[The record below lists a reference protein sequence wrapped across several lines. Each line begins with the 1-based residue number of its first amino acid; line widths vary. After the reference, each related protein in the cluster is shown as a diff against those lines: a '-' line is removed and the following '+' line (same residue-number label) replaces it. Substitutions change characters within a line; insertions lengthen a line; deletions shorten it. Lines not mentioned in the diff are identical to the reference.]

1 MSKISEMCVTNVI
14 ARSVATW
21 QSKILRVF
29 SITGLLRCIK
39 FSAARNDQKRL
50 KSSLMRMVVLGSF
63 ALASQAS
70 LATLNIFAC
79 EPEWGALARELG
91 GDDVKVYVAT
101 TAMQDPH
108 HIEARPSLIAKMRQA
123 DLVVC
128 TGAELEIGWL
138 PVLLSESGN
147 RKVQPGQP
155 GYFEAARHVP
165 LLEKPVRLDRSEG
178 DVHAAG
184 NPHIQTDPR
193 NIASVAGALARSM
206 AKIDAANSVKYTQRE
221 LDFQSRW
228 TQSIKGWEAKA
239 APLKEVPI
247 AVQHKGFP
255 YLQNWLGLNE
265 VAVLEPKPGVE
276 PSAAHLAQV
285 LSGLKS
291 RPARMILRA
300 SYMPD
305 RASKWLSERAGIPA
319 VELPYTVGGSREAGN
334 LFGLF
339 DDTIN
344 RLLAGLK

>member
-1 MSKISEMCVTNVI
+1 MHIRYLFLLGLMWVTAPAHAALNV
-14 ARSVATW
+14 
-21 QSKILRVF
+21 
-29 SITGLLRCIK
+29 
-39 FSAARNDQKRL
+39 
-50 KSSLMRMVVLGSF
+50 
-63 ALASQAS
+63 
-70 LATLNIFAC
+70 FAC
-79 EPEWGALARELG
+79 EPEWGALAKELG

-123 DLVVC
+123 DLLVC
-128 TGAELEIGWL
+128 TGAELEVGWL
-138 PVLLSESGN
+138 PVLLTESGN
-147 RKVQPGQP
+147 GKVQPGQP
-155 GYFEAARHVP
+155 GYFEAARQVP

-193 NIASVAGALARSM
+193 NIARVASALAGIM
-206 AKIDAANSVKYTQRE
+206 GQIDVANAAKYQQRE
-221 LDFQSRW
+221 QAFQTRW

-239 APLKEVPI
+239 APLRGVPI

-276 PSAAHLAQV
+276 PSAAYLSQV

-291 RPARMILRA
+291 RPAKMILRA
-300 SYMPD
+300 AYMPD
-305 RASKWLSERAGIPA
+305 RASKWLSGRAGIPA
-319 VELPYTVGGSREAGN
+319 VELPYTVGGSREADD